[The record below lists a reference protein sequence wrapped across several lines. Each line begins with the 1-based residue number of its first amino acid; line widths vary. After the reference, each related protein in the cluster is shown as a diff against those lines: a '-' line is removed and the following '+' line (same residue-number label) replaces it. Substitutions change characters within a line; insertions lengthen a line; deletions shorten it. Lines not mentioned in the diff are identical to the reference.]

1 MAAALTASRASRRP
15 NWAYWVTLKLEEQG
29 QLHWHP
35 CIQACRHGH
44 TSIYTYTSATAQCSN
59 VIFCLQIG
67 CGGCA
72 FGGAE
77 VCKSKLGRSR
87 LQTFMVFLVHFLVCV
102 CVSVFRSYTAGLG
115 DFACSGLFCFRESV
129 GLLVLSCR
137 GEEFALNF
145 SGYGRGV
152 LL

>member
-1 MAAALTASRASRRP
+1 MQIETWQVEASDF
-15 NWAYWVTLKLEEQG
+15 YGLL
-29 QLHWHP
+29 
-35 CIQACRHGH
+35 
-44 TSIYTYTSATAQCSN
+44 SA
-59 VIFCLQIG
+59 F
-67 CGGCA
+67 
-72 FGGAE
+72 FG
-77 VCKSKLGRSR
+77 
-87 LQTFMVFLVHFLVCV
+87 V

>member
-1 MAAALTASRASRRP
+1 MPARTYKYL
-15 NWAYWVTLKLEEQG
+15 Y
-29 QLHWHP
+29 
-35 CIQACRHGH
+35 
-44 TSIYTYTSATAQCSN
+44 IYKPAQCSN

-77 VCKSKLGRSR
+77 VCRSKLGRSR